1 MSSNRRRSRASHR
14 RADAGSFSSDE
25 VSLPARHLRLQS
37 TLFEEV
43 ALLFRGELSDPLL
56 EGVVVTTLELSP
68 DGRHARIGFTLP
80 PERQESGPAPVEEAI
95 ERATGFIRS
104 QLALGLNLKRVPH
117 LRFVCV
123 GVAPRMAPAEEG
135 GES

>member
-1 MSSNRRRSRASHR
+1 MSSKPRRTRTTHDASI
-14 RADAGSFSSDE
+14 
-25 VSLPARHLRLQS
+25 PARHLRLQS

-43 ALLFRGELSDPLL
+43 SLLFRGELSDPLL
-56 EGVVVTTLELSP
+56 EGVTVTTLELSP

-80 PERQESGPAPVEEAI
+80 PERQESGPAPVEEAL

-123 GVAPRMAPAEEG
+123 GVAPRLASDEEG